1 MTIEQRPVGY
11 FVHHQGRGHAERSA
25 AIANALAPQRPVT
38 LFCAREDVFPALS
51 DGVECRVIPS
61 LFEEEHPSPPGLAA
75 LETPDTLHCAPVGW
89 PQITGAIAQIVDWF
103 STAQPALFIT
113 DVSAELGQLARIA
126 SVPHM
131 AVLQHGMRDDPGH
144 VAAYR
149 GAAALLAPYDS
160 TLDQPCEPGWKR
172 AKTIHAAGLG
182 VDTAKLSDKAAA
194 RRRLGLAD
202 NREYVV
208 VVGGGGGRG
217 LPSAPLTL
225 GARAEPDT
233 QWVTLGNIESE
244 WHETPPANLSHL
256 GWVENAEDWISAAD
270 RIVSTAGNTTVHLV
284 AAAAKPWIV
293 VPEWRYFGEQVCKA
307 EALDRAGAAAHARIW
322 PSSAQEW
329 AGYWNAALQIEPEN
343 QRRLVSPDADR
354 KVAVE
359 IEGLIARLWSQE
371 PNAPILQ
378 ATPGAATA

>member
-1 MTIEQRPVGY
+1 MSIEQGPVGY
-11 FVHHQGRGHAERSA
+11 FVHHQGRGHAERAA
-25 AIANALAPQRPVT
+25 AIANALAPNRPVT
-38 LFCAREDVFPALS
+38 LFCARDDIFPELAG
-51 DGVECRVIPS
+51 GVECRVIPS
-61 LFEEEHPSPPGLAA
+61 LFEEGKPSPPGLAE

-89 PQITGAIAQIVDWF
+89 PQITNAIAQIVGWF
-103 STAQPALFIT
+103 DEARPTLFIT

-126 SVPHM
+126 SVPHV
-131 AVLQHGMRDDPGH
+131 AVLQHGLRDDPGH

-149 GAAALLAPYDS
+149 GAAALLDPYDS
-160 TLDQPCEPGWKR
+160 TLDQPNEPGWKR
-172 AKTIHAAGLG
+172 AKTIHAPGLG
-182 VDTAKLSDKAAA
+182 VDTARLGDKTAA

-202 NREYVV
+202 NREYIV

-233 QWVTLGNIESE
+233 QWVTLGKIESE
-244 WHETPPANLSHL
+244 WHETPPATLTHL

-270 RIVSTAGNTTVHLV
+270 RIVSSAGNTTVHLV

-329 AGYWNAALQIEPEN
+329 AGYWQAASGIEPEN
-343 QRRLVSPDADR
+343 QRRLVSGGADR
-354 KVAVE
+354 KVADE
-359 IEGLIARLWSQE
+359 IEGLIARLWSHDR
-371 PNAPILQ
+371 PPSAIR
-378 ATPGAATA
+378 ATSGASTQ

>member
-1 MTIEQRPVGY
+1 MQDGPVGY

-25 AIANALAPQRPVT
+25 AIANALAARRRVT
-38 LFCAREDVFPALS
+38 LFCARDDIFPRLS
-51 DGVECRVIPS
+51 EGIELRVIPS
-61 LFEEEHPSPPGLAA
+61 LFEQDQPAPPALAA

-89 PQITGAIAQIVDWF
+89 PQITTAVAQIVSWF
-103 STAQPALFIT
+103 DSARPALFIT

-126 SVPHM
+126 SIPHV
-131 AVLQHGMRDDPGH
+131 AILQHGMRDDPGH

-149 GAAALLAPYDS
+149 SAAALLAPYDAA
-160 TLDQPCEPGWKR
+160 LEQPNEPTWKR
-172 AKTIHAAGLG
+172 IKTIHAPGIG
-182 VDTAKLSDKAAA
+182 VDTTRLSEKTTA
-194 RRRLGLAD
+194 RRKLGLAD

-233 QWVTLGNIESE
+233 QWVTLGHIETE
-244 WHETPPANLSHL
+244 WHETPPVNLTHL
-256 GWVENAEDWISAAD
+256 GWVENPEDWISAAD
-270 RIVSTAGNTTVHLV
+270 RIISTAGNTTVHQV
-284 AAAAKPWIV
+284 AAAGKPWIV

-329 AGYWNAALQIEPEN
+329 AAYWRVAAEIDPEN
-343 QRRLVSPDADR
+343 QRRLVSADSDST
-354 KVAVE
+354 VANA
-359 IEGLIARLWSQE
+359 IETLIARLWADDRQGSAL
-371 PNAPILQ
+371 PSASRSV
-378 ATPGAATA
+378 TA